1 MLTCFKLVA
10 FAVADYPELRG
21 AAIDRAIICAG
32 VWMNRTLPRAHPE
45 EFNMSGCFAP
55 GDGMSHTI
63 CLLCLCAANGTL
75 RCAPHGEQET
85 ESGNNAERARN
96 SQQHE
101 RDSQRAARGRDKSWP
116 TCCYLCASGSHLRP
130 WLLLGSAVAVAR
142 YDKVTINPTF

>member
-85 ESGNNAERARN
+85 ESGKDAERARN
-96 SQQHE
+96 S
-101 RDSQRAARGRDKSWP
+101 RSSTSARARRELTHMLLSLSKRFPLATHRRTVAIAGIS
-116 TCCYLCASGSHLRP
+116 SG
-130 WLLLGSAVAVAR
+130 W
-142 YDKVTINPTF
+142 

>member
-75 RCAPHGEQET
+75 RCAPHGKQET
-85 ESGNNAERARN
+85 ESGKNAERARN
-96 SQQHE
+96 SQQIE
-101 RDSQRAARGRDKSWP
+101 REGATRVDPHAAVFVQAAP
-116 TCCYLCASGSHLRP
+116 TCDRGYCWDQQ
-130 WLLLGSAVAVAR
+130 WLVAR
-142 YDKVTINPTF
+142 YDKVTINPTC